1 MMMKYMK
8 YYRQQESHSFH
19 SGCKNGKM
27 KTSGLWDKVFKNVD
41 VLDEVEDDKETFK
54 NELAIEVD

>member
-1 MMMKYMK
+1 
-8 YYRQQESHSFH
+8 
-19 SGCKNGKM
+19 M

-54 NELAIEVD
+54 NELVVEVDQNKK